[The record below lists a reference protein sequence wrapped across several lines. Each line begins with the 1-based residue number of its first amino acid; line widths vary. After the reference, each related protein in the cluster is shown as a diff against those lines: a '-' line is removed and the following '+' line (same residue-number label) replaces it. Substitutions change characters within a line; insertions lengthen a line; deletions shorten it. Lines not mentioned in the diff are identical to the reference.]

1 MNDIKFMKHIN
12 GRTLEFS
19 QLDYKHDNYHALIV
33 SGITMGRRIA
43 AARLAKNMSK
53 SELSRRIGTVYLR
66 IHEWETDKKRPSD
79 QYLSKLAEVLEV
91 TTDWLARGV
100 YIDEPRYLYDR
111 DSLDIDMISTEEF
124 SERNKKLITAGE
136 ILSSLSAETLDKVTT
151 LIRRLYY
158 IDYMKK
164 ISTETPD
171 EDYIPEP
178 LIDLY
183 YESDKEN
190 EALKEARDYI
200 NDRIDSF
207 EGSVFVIED

>member
-100 YIDEPRYLYDR
+100 YIDEPRYLYDS

-183 YESDKEN
+183 YESDIEN

>member
-111 DSLDIDMISTEEF
+111 GSLDIDMISTEEF

>member
-1 MNDIKFMKHIN
+1 MNDIKYMKHIN

-100 YIDEPRYLYDR
+100 YIDEPRYLYDSG
-111 DSLDIDMISTEEF
+111 SLDIDMISTEEF

>member
-1 MNDIKFMKHIN
+1 MNDIKNMKHIN

-100 YIDEPRYLYDR
+100 YIDEPRYLYDSG
-111 DSLDIDMISTEEF
+111 SLDIDMISTEEF

>member
-100 YIDEPRYLYDR
+100 YIDD
-111 DSLDIDMISTEEF
+111 
-124 SERNKKLITAGE
+124 
-136 ILSSLSAETLDKVTT
+136 
-151 LIRRLYY
+151 
-158 IDYMKK
+158 
-164 ISTETPD
+164 
-171 EDYIPEP
+171 
-178 LIDLY
+178 DLY
-183 YESDKEN
+183 TVSESAIKVNDLKD
-190 EALKEARDYI
+190 LKEISSIKVRKEKGDI
-200 NDRIDSF
+200 
-207 EGSVFVIED
+207 

>member
-100 YIDEPRYLYDR
+100 YIDEPRYLYDSG
-111 DSLDIDMISTEEF
+111 SLDIDMISTEEF

>member
-1 MNDIKFMKHIN
+1 M
-12 GRTLEFS
+12 EFS

>member
-33 SGITMGRRIA
+33 SGTTMGRRIA
-43 AARLAKNMSK
+43 AARLVKNMSK

-100 YIDEPRYLYDR
+100 YIDEPRYLYDSG
-111 DSLDIDMISTEEF
+111 SLDIDMISTEEF

>member
-33 SGITMGRRIA
+33 SGTTMGRRIA

>member
-1 MNDIKFMKHIN
+1 MKHIN

>member
-1 MNDIKFMKHIN
+1 MSGESK
-12 GRTLEFS
+12 L
-19 QLDYKHDNYHALIV
+19 QLLDYKHDNYHALIV

-207 EGSVFVIED
+207 EGSVFVSED

>member
-1 MNDIKFMKHIN
+1 MKHIN

-33 SGITMGRRIA
+33 SGTTMGRRIA
-43 AARLAKNMSK
+43 AARLVKNMSK

>member
-1 MNDIKFMKHIN
+1 MNDIKYMKHIN

-43 AARLAKNMSK
+43 AARLVKNMSK

>member
-1 MNDIKFMKHIN
+1 
-12 GRTLEFS
+12 
-19 QLDYKHDNYHALIV
+19 
-33 SGITMGRRIA
+33 
-43 AARLAKNMSK
+43 
-53 SELSRRIGTVYLR
+53 
-66 IHEWETDKKRPSD
+66 
-79 QYLSKLAEVLEV
+79 
-91 TTDWLARGV
+91 
-100 YIDEPRYLYDR
+100 
-111 DSLDIDMISTEEF
+111 MISTEEF

>member
-100 YIDEPRYLYDR
+100 YIDEPRYLYDSN
-111 DSLDIDMISTEEF
+111 SLDIDMISTEEF

>member
-1 MNDIKFMKHIN
+1 MNDIKFMKHLN

>member
-1 MNDIKFMKHIN
+1 
-12 GRTLEFS
+12 
-19 QLDYKHDNYHALIV
+19 
-33 SGITMGRRIA
+33 
-43 AARLAKNMSK
+43 
-53 SELSRRIGTVYLR
+53 
-66 IHEWETDKKRPSD
+66 
-79 QYLSKLAEVLEV
+79 
-91 TTDWLARGV
+91 
-100 YIDEPRYLYDR
+100 
-111 DSLDIDMISTEEF
+111 
-124 SERNKKLITAGE
+124 
-136 ILSSLSAETLDKVTT
+136 
-151 LIRRLYY
+151 
-158 IDYMKK
+158 MKK

>member
-207 EGSVFVIED
+207 E

>member
-33 SGITMGRRIA
+33 SGTTMGRRIT
-43 AARLAKNMSK
+43 AARLVKNMSK

>member
-1 MNDIKFMKHIN
+1 
-12 GRTLEFS
+12 
-19 QLDYKHDNYHALIV
+19 
-33 SGITMGRRIA
+33 MGRRIA
-43 AARLAKNMSK
+43 AARLVKNMSK

-100 YIDEPRYLYDR
+100 YIDEPRYLYDSG
-111 DSLDIDMISTEEF
+111 SLDIDMISTEEF

>member
-1 MNDIKFMKHIN
+1 MNDIKYMKHIN

>member
-1 MNDIKFMKHIN
+1 MNDIKYMKHIN

-33 SGITMGRRIA
+33 SGTTMGRRIA
-43 AARLAKNMSK
+43 AARLVKNMSK

-100 YIDEPRYLYDR
+100 YIDEPRYLYDSG
-111 DSLDIDMISTEEF
+111 SLDIDMISTEEF

>member
-100 YIDEPRYLYDR
+100 YIDEPRYLYDSG
-111 DSLDIDMISTEEF
+111 SLDIDMISTEEF

-136 ILSSLSAETLDKVTT
+136 LLSSLSAETLDKVTT